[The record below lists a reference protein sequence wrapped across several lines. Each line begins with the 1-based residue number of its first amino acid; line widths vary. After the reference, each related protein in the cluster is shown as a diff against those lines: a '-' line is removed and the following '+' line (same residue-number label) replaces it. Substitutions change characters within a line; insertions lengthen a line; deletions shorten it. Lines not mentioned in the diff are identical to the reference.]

1 MGNKIRVALI
11 FHKNNYFLAGNH
23 FDNTYYNFFIKALQ
37 RNTEINVKNYRTEDV
52 FDASILDNKFDIILL
67 WTNTDFGMP
76 KEILN
81 IQRLKIPVIARSAD
95 PSDSKKAI
103 RNHDRWK
110 IDCYF
115 HFHSE
120 SFFHQLYPRHF
131 KYKKIFYG
139 VEPSFFQNLKSYDKR
154 IKNKILNSGNIGNQN
169 LFSRIINDIRD
180 PKWNNYRCKVLRTK
194 CNNLPY
200 VEYTSTLE
208 HKYINDK
215 YALLLEKY
223 SAAIAADTY
232 SPVIKYWEIPA
243 AGCLTFMEITEK
255 NQGKHIG
262 FKDGM
267 NAIFINEKNYK
278 ERFEDYL
285 SDVDNPKW
293 QEIASAG
300 RDYALEQ
307 FNNDKATESLAELM
321 RELISMQ

>member
-1 MGNKIRVALI
+1 MFPINKTRRLCLTLQLNMQSV
-11 FHKNNYFLAGNH
+11 
-23 FDNTYYNFFIKALQ
+23 TYI
-37 RNTEINVKNYRTEDV
+37 
-52 FDASILDNKFDIILL
+52 
-67 WTNTDFGMP
+67 
-76 KEILN
+76 
-81 IQRLKIPVIARSAD
+81 
-95 PSDSKKAI
+95 
-103 RNHDRWK
+103 
-110 IDCYF
+110 
-115 HFHSE
+115 
-120 SFFHQLYPRHF
+120 
-131 KYKKIFYG
+131 
-139 VEPSFFQNLKSYDKR
+139 
-154 IKNKILNSGNIGNQN
+154 
-169 LFSRIINDIRD
+169 SR
-180 PKWNNYRCKVLRTK
+180 RTK

-208 HKYINDK
+208 HEYINDK